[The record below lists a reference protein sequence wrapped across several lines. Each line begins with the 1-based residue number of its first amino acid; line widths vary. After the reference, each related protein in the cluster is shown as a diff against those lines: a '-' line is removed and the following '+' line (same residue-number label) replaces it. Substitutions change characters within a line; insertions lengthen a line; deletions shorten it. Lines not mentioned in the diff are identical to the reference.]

1 VTQQNVQLETVLQMT
16 GFSFQYPMR
25 EKVLNDTGFDL
36 RLGEKVAL
44 VGENGAGKTTLFH
57 LITGLI
63 NHQSGQLMCMGN
75 MIESEADFVFL
86 RQKVGLVFQD
96 PDDQLFCPSVLEDV
110 MFGPLN
116 QGFSMDE
123 AKQKSE
129 LILEQ
134 LNLIHLSES
143 MASQLSG
150 GEKRMV
156 TLASVLVMEPKVL
169 LLDEPT
175 NALDVKAKARLLKV
189 LQALPQ
195 AILVISHDHEFLTAF
210 TDRQLSLVNGK
221 LHNHL

>member
-1 VTQQNVQLETVLQMT
+1 MTQQNVQLETVLQMS

-25 EKVLNDTGFDL
+25 EKVLNDAGFYL
-36 RLGEKVAL
+36 QSGEKVAL

-63 NHQSGQLMCMGN
+63 NRQSGELQCMGKT
-75 MIESEADFVFL
+75 IESEADFVLL
-86 RQKVGLVFQD
+86 RQKIGLVFQD

-123 AKQKSE
+123 AKRKAMRV
-129 LILEQ
+129 LEQ
-134 LNLIHLSES
+134 LKLGHLSEN

-156 TLASVLVMEPKVL
+156 TLASVLVMEPQVL

-175 NALDVKAKARLLKV
+175 NALDVKAKARLLAV

-195 AILVISHDHEFLTAF
+195 SMLVISHDHEFLTALA
-210 TDRQLSLVNGK
+210 DRQISLENGK
-221 LHNHL
+221 LQGHL